1 MSTLTNVDYTSY
13 SDDELEQAIKDIQK
27 VKINRKASRS
37 NKQKIFIKSLS
48 NQENES
54 LSKDQNMLK
63 AYIIGYLIGKPGGSS
78 GHGVGSSYN
87 TQDNSNN
94 NCSLGYNFNTLTPI
108 NRCSKDYI
116 GGFVPN
122 NYRQTV
128 DTLISFS
135 YDEI

>member
-27 VKINRKASRS
+27 VKINRKESRS

-63 AYIIGYLIGKPGGSS
+63 TYIIGYLNANNGRYISNG
-78 GHGVGSSYN
+78 YAL
-87 TQDNSNN
+87 QDNNN
-94 NCSLGYNFNTLTPI
+94 DTCLVARDFNPFTNSHYKNSAGNNTA
-108 NRCSKDYI
+108 Y
-116 GGFVPN
+116 GFLS
-122 NYRQTV
+122 V
-128 DTLISFS
+128 DDLISFS
-135 YDEI
+135 YNEI

>member
-1 MSTLTNVDYTSY
+1 MNALSNVDYASY

-27 VKINRKASRS
+27 VKANRKESRS

-63 AYIIGYLIGKPGGSS
+63 TYIIWYLIGMPGDSG
-78 GHGVGSSYN
+78 GHGIGSSYN

-108 NRCSKDYI
+108 NGCSKDYI
-116 GGFVPN
+116 GGFVPSR
-122 NYRQTV
+122 YRQTV